1 MTFLGNVLF
10 HVHYILFVYSII
22 ILQAKLKYRIIFF
35 YGFIINYAINTIL
48 KYIFFAPCP
57 YLDKEQFYIRLQYEC
72 NNNKFCI
79 LPGSL
84 DFPSGHLQSLFYIVF
99 FMYNFPLTMFDYL
112 VYTLF
117 IVVSIYHIFIN
128 KYHTIQSMIVGELL
142 GSCIGHATYQVAKK
156 MIT

>member
-1 MTFLGNVLF
+1 M
-10 HVHYILFVYSII
+10 HYILFVYSII
-22 ILQAKLKYRIIFF
+22 ILRAKLKYKTIFF

-57 YLDKEQFYIRLQYEC
+57 HLDNEKFYIRLQYEC

-79 LPGSL
+79 LPDTL

-112 VYTLF
+112 VYTSFVF
-117 IVVSIYHIFIN
+117 ISIYDIFTN
-128 KYHTIQSMIVGELL
+128 NYHTIQSMIVGAVL
-142 GSCIGHATYQVAKK
+142 GSVMGNATYQVAKK